1 MKLLMRKKKL
11 KAGEALRIG
20 YFTGIYPR
28 ATDTFIQREVKGLR
42 ARGIDV
48 RTFSLHK
55 TGSDHDVG
63 PEVLEEKRN
72 TFYLLPANPMGLLI
86 DNLAVFACS
95 PARYLRTL
103 WLAFRTARPGW
114 RGFLYQMFYFQE
126 AVLLAR
132 LLRRQGIEHLHNHLG
147 DVSGTVTMLA
157 CALTGIGYSITIH
170 GPHIFFDPTHWA
182 LREKVKLSRFIACI
196 SHNCKSQMMLFSDQA
211 DWDHFQIVHCGVD
224 PHQFRY
230 IEVRRQARKLL
241 YTGRLAAEKGLP
253 VLFEGLKLLGQEEY
267 DFELTLVGDGI
278 ERKSLEALARQ
289 MGIADRVVFA
299 GFASQDGVRDYLM
312 QADVFILPSFA
323 EGVPVSLMEAMACGV
338 PVIATHVGGIA
349 ELIEPGETGLL
360 VPASDTVALRG
371 AIARYLNDYG
381 LREKVSRQGRE
392 KVLSDFN
399 LDNEVDKL
407 AQLFRSHTG
416 GAEKHG

>member
-1 MKLLMRKKKL
+1 MQKT
-11 KAGEALRIG
+11 GEAVRIG

-48 RTFSLHK
+48 RTFSIRK

-72 TFYLLPANPMGLLI
+72 TSYLLPANPIGLLM
-86 DNLAVFACS
+86 DNLAGFACG
-95 PARYLRTL
+95 PARYFRTL

-114 RGFLYQMFYFQE
+114 RGLLYQMFYFQE
-126 AVLLAR
+126 AVILAR
-132 LLRRQGIEHLHNHLG
+132 MLRRQEIGHLHNHLG

-157 CALTGIGYSITIH
+157 SALTDIGFSITIH

-182 LREKVKLSRFIACI
+182 LREKVRFSRFIVCI

-211 DWDHFQIVHCGVD
+211 DWSRFQVVHCGVD

-230 IEVRRQARKLL
+230 IEVRRQARKFL
-241 YTGRLAAEKGLP
+241 YAGRLAAEKGLP
-253 VLFEGLKLLGQEEY
+253 VLFESLRLLAQQGHDY
-267 DFELTLVGDGI
+267 ELTLIGDGD
-278 ERKSLEALARQ
+278 ERKSLEASARQ
-289 MGIADRVVFA
+289 LGIADRLVFA
-299 GFASQDGVRDYLM
+299 GFASQDGVRDHLL
-312 QADVFILPSFA
+312 QSDIFILPSFA

-338 PVIATHVGGIA
+338 PVIATQVGGIA
-349 ELIEPGETGLL
+349 ELIESGETGLL
-360 VPASDTVALRG
+360 VPASDAIALRD

-392 KVLSDFN
+392 KVMADFN
-399 LDNEVDKL
+399 LDKEVDKL
-407 AQLFRSHTG
+407 AQLFRSHAG
-416 GAEKHG
+416 GAGKHG

>member
-1 MKLLMRKKKL
+1 MQKT
-11 KAGEALRIG
+11 GEAVSIG

-28 ATDTFIQREVKGLR
+28 ATDTFIQREVRGLR

-48 RTFSLHK
+48 RTFSMRK

-63 PEVLEEKRN
+63 PEVLAEKRN
-72 TFYLLPANPMGLLI
+72 TLYLLPANPAGLII
-86 DNLAVFACS
+86 DNVVTFVSA
-95 PARYLRTL
+95 PIRYLRAL
-103 WLAFRTARPGW
+103 RLALATARPGW
-114 RGFLYQMFYFQE
+114 RGLLYQMFYFQE
-126 AVLLAR
+126 AVILAR
-132 LLRRQGIEHLHNHLG
+132 LLRRQEISHLHNHLG

-157 CALTGIGYSITIH
+157 SALTGIGYSITIH

-182 LREKVKLSRFIACI
+182 LREKVKLSRFIVCI

-211 DWDHFQIVHCGVD
+211 DWDRFQIVHCGVD
-224 PHQFRY
+224 PHHFRH

-241 YTGRLAAEKGLP
+241 YVGRLAAEKGLP
-253 VLFEGLKLLGQEEY
+253 VLFESLKLLGPEKY
-267 DFELTLVGDGI
+267 DFELTLVGDGT
-278 ERKSLEALARQ
+278 ERKSLEELARQ

-299 GFASQDGVRDYLM
+299 GFASQETVRDCLM
-312 QADVFILPSFA
+312 QTDVFILPSFA

-349 ELIEPGETGLL
+349 ELIEPGATGLL
-360 VPASDTVALRG
+360 VPASDAVALRD
-371 AIARYLNDYG
+371 AIASYLNDYG
-381 LREKVSRQGRE
+381 LREKVSRQGRD

-407 AQLFRSHTG
+407 AQLFRIHADG
-416 GAEKHG
+416 N